1 MKKKNN
7 HIIKSTKLEFGTV
20 ELRSDAVLT
29 FIPNENFTA
38 YSVPVLEKMLVTFK
52 EITNG
57 VPHLY
62 FCDNTQI
69 DNPKITSE
77 GKIFMTDHF
86 HEFATHFAM
95 TEDSAITR
103 FVAPTFIYLYKPKVP
118 IKMFKKKKD
127 AINWLKSINKQ

>member
-1 MKKKNN
+1 MKKKNI
-7 HIIKSTKLEFGTV
+7 HIIKSTKLEFGMV

-29 FIPNENFTA
+29 FVPNEKFTA
-38 YSVPVLEKMLVTFK
+38 YSVPVLEKMLVAFK
-52 EITNG
+52 DITNG

-69 DNPKITSE
+69 DNPNLTSE
-77 GKIFMTDHF
+77 GKSFMTNHF

-95 TEDSAITR
+95 TEDSAINR
-103 FVAPTFIYLYKPKVP
+103 FVAHTFIYLYKPKVP
-118 IKMFKKKKD
+118 IKMFKKKED